1 MHVTRSAPDLESLEM
16 LLAVAEMGSISSVAR
31 VHSLSQPAVTARMN
45 LLERRLGLY
54 LLERGPSGTRLTA
67 DGLAVAEYA
76 QRVVDAA
83 VALSAAAE
91 ALRDRSTGRLRVAA
105 SLTIADHLMPG
116 WLLSL
121 RHAAPQVSITLR
133 VTNSAAVIA
142 AILGRSADIGFV
154 EGTPTPRPG
163 LRTRRIGGDQLVL
176 VVSRDHPW
184 AQRCSLVSPAQLA
197 ATPLVLREAGSGT
210 RQVLEDQLARQGL
223 RTMTQLEL
231 GSTAAIF
238 AAARRGEAPAVVSSL
253 AVGEEL
259 ASQHLM
265 SVQVPELDLRRTFR
279 AVWSLGRRLSPVER
293 RLLAIAE
300 GSASQA

>member
-1 MHVTRSAPDLESLEM
+1 M

-154 EGTPTPRPG
+154 EGTPTPLPG

>member
-1 MHVTRSAPDLESLEM
+1 MTRSAPDLESLEM

-154 EGTPTPRPG
+154 EGTPTPLPG

>member
-1 MHVTRSAPDLESLEM
+1 MHVTRPAPDLESLEM
-16 LLAVAEMGSISSVAR
+16 LLAVGEMGSISSVAR
-31 VHSLSQPAVTARMN
+31 AHSLSQPAVTARMN
-45 LLERRLGLY
+45 LLESRLGLR

-67 DGLAVAEYA
+67 DGWAVAEHA
-76 QRVVDAA
+76 RRVVDAA
-83 VALSAAAE
+83 VALSAATE

-105 SLTIADHLMPG
+105 SLTIADHLMPA
-116 WLLSL
+116 WVLSL

-142 AILGRSADIGFV
+142 AVLGRSADIGFV
-154 EGTPTPRPG
+154 EGTSGPLSA
-163 LRTRRIGGDQLVL
+163 LRARRVGGDQLVL

-184 AQRCSLVSPAQLA
+184 ARRCSLVSPAELA

-210 RQVLEDQLARQGL
+210 RQVLEDQLARHGL
-223 RTMTQLEL
+223 QTMTQLEL

-253 AVGEEL
+253 AVAEEL
-259 ASQHLM
+259 ATQHLVT
-265 SVQVPELDLRRTFR
+265 VQVGELDLRRTFR
-279 AVWSLGRRLSPVER
+279 AVWSVGRRLSPVER

-300 GSASQA
+300 GSARQA